1 MLITLFH
8 DGFKGQYFLWTPVF
22 FSIGIILYFSLSFEP
37 SGELF
42 KFVPLTALGLGLLL
56 FVRQPNQK
64 YRQIGL
70 SLMIFSG
77 GFLFAQFET
86 FRADSPFLKYPITTD
101 IDAVIEW
108 QEKRVNSSLFILK
121 VLKRIKFIRVTVLTV
136 SGFMKSKFF

>member
-37 SGELF
+37 SSELF

-77 GFLFAQFET
+77 GFLFAQFEI
-86 FRADSPFLKYPITTD
+86 FRADSPILNATYDSDVARVCDP
-101 IDAVIEW
+101 
-108 QEKRVNSSLFILK
+108 KRP
-121 VLKRIKFIRVTVLTV
+121 R
-136 SGFMKSKFF
+136 

>member
-8 DGFKGQYFLWTPVF
+8 DGFKGQYFLWTSVI
-22 FSIGIILYFSLSFEP
+22 FSIGIILYFSLSFKP
-37 SGELF
+37 SGKLF

-86 FRADSPFLKYPITTD
+86 FRADSPFLKYPTTCPF
-101 IDAVIEW
+101 VFHRKMSKPGET
-108 QEKRVNSSLFILK
+108 LFYEFKTGNDMPVHYVDGLK
-121 VLKRIKFIRVTVLTV
+121 K
-136 SGFMKSKFF
+136 